1 MKERLNLFAGN
12 PSQWAKL
19 RANPSLV
26 KNAIEEVL
34 RFEAPLQ
41 TFFRTTTDAAVLA
54 DIAIANSQKVMLS
67 MGSVNRDPN
76 RWERPDEFDIE
87 RRTAGHAGFGAGIH
101 GCIGQHVAR
110 LEMEA
115 FLTELVRRVA
125 TIELTGP
132 VEPKLNNA
140 LRGFS
145 KVPIRLAGP

>member
-1 MKERLNLFAGN
+1 VAID
-12 PSQWAKL
+12 
-19 RANPSLV
+19 
-26 KNAIEEVL
+26 KN
-34 RFEAPLQ
+34 
-41 TFFRTTTDAAVLA
+41 
-54 DIAIANSQKVMLS
+54 QKVMLS

-110 LEMEA
+110 LE
-115 FLTELVRRVA
+115 LQVLLSELAKRVA

-145 KVPIRLAGP
+145 KVPIRLASA